1 MERGDGGCGG
11 GLSHASHDSHGSSVS
26 MRRRRVNAHDGSCF
40 CGLKTVIKK
49 SGTAENPNRLF
60 HASPRYRKGSHCN
73 YFKWVDDDE
82 FEVVGVCGT
91 KKDAGADMEVEGE
104 YDEWRVK
111 VAWKLGTVEAEVRAL
126 KLLMILLFVVVVII
140 CCFLCN
146 SK

>member
-1 MERGDGGCGG
+1 MANDRLRGP
-11 GLSHASHDSHGSSVS
+11 LTAKLANA
-26 MRRRRVNAHDGSCF
+26 RLRKVNAHDGSCF

-60 HASPRYRKGSHCN
+60 HACPRYRKGSHCN

-82 FEVVGVCGT
+82 FEAVGVCGT

-104 YDEWRVK
+104 NDEWRVK
-111 VAWKLGTVEAEVRAL
+111 VAWKLGTLEAEVRAL
-126 KLLMILLFVVVVII
+126 KLLMILMFVVVMIL
-140 CCFLCN
+140 CYFLCT

>member
-26 MRRRRVNAHDGSCF
+26 MRRRRVNAHDVSCF
-40 CGLKTVIKK
+40 CGLKTMIKK

-60 HASPRYRKGSHCN
+60 HACPRYRKGSHCN

-82 FEVVGVCGT
+82 FEAVGVCGT

-111 VAWKLGTVEAEVRAL
+111 VAWKFGTLEAEVRAL
-126 KLLMILLFVVVVII
+126 KLLMILLFVVVVIL
-140 CCFLCN
+140 CCFLCT